1 VKSPSTRL
9 LQLSPKNNQQILLHQ
24 ARFGVIVSASTK
36 EIDMKQEK
44 DRWSREKK
52 FARDM
57 VAYYENWVERFPK
70 SVAAKEKL
78 GEWKEKFNSI

>member
-1 VKSPSTRL
+1 
-9 LQLSPKNNQQILLHQ
+9 
-24 ARFGVIVSASTK
+24 
-36 EIDMKQEK
+36 MKQEK

-57 VAYYENWVERFPK
+57 VAYYEGWVDRFPR

-78 GEWKEKFNSI
+78 DEWKKKFNSI

>member
-1 VKSPSTRL
+1 M
-9 LQLSPKNNQQILLHQ
+9 
-24 ARFGVIVSASTK
+24 ATK
-36 EIDMKQEK
+36 DMKQKK

-78 GEWKEKFNSI
+78 DEWKEKFNSI